1 MAERTLSNPSIE
13 VNSGIIGI
21 IPNSCSYKRGKG
33 DISLRPQSAGGNSI
47 EIVKTEDAT
56 TKKSMVKFSL
66 YNTKTNRDLFVGWQD
81 LIDGNTI
88 RLSDGNFIES
98 FRQMFVITDPEVVLG
113 ADGNIEVTFEGAPI
127 Q

>member
-1 MAERTLSNPSIE
+1 MAERTLSNPTIE

-33 DISLRPQSAGGNSI
+33 DISLRPQSAGGDSI
-47 EIVKTEDAT
+47 EVIRTEDAT

-66 YNTKTNRDLFVGWQD
+66 YNTKSNRDLFVGWQT
-81 LIDGNTI
+81 LIEGNTV
-88 RLSDGNFIES
+88 RLSDGAFVES
-98 FRQMFVITDPEVVLG
+98 FRQMFVITDPEVALG
-113 ADGNIEVTFEGAPI
+113 ADGNIEITFEGAPA